1 MIMPLI
7 FLFLLRDTGDIKR
20 GLLSAVPNRLFEP
33 ALAVVADVDETLGR
47 YVRGIFLEC
56 CALGLTI
63 LRATSAEDTGRHRG
77 LRHLVVAGGS
87 ARGPRPSA
95 DPLASQTDQGHRR
108 RAPQE

>member
-33 ALAVVADVDETLGR
+33 ALAVLADVDKTLGG

-56 CALGLTI
+56 CALGLTVMVFTHPRRRPAQVGDRDRD
-63 LRATSAEDTGRHRG
+63 LYGRHQRDSVHG
-77 LRHLVVAGGS
+77 LRRGVAG
-87 ARGPRPSA
+87 
-95 DPLASQTDQGHRR
+95 
-108 RAPQE
+108 